1 MKIGI
6 VEVGE
11 PYDRQDVAN
20 YAACNGVNLHVQ
32 NVDVD
37 GKLPAGSGAGEAA
50 LDLEM
55 ISGLAPE
62 AQLIDYQSPQPDDK
76 SFLDVLNQIAID
88 DQVQVVSIS
97 YGEGEDQTTPAYMA
111 QYEQTLELLA
121 VEGVSVFISSGDC
134 AAYVDGTYGQLQVS
148 FPASAPWAIGVGGT
162 SLDGGEHAWSAS
174 SPDKSQCQN
183 QWGTGGGVS
192 QNKNFPRPPWQTG
205 PGIQN
210 SYSNGNR
217 QVPDV
222 AAAADN
228 IAVYYQGLWIP
239 VGGTSAAAPM
249 WAAGTLLVD
258 QALQKQGKPSLGGVS
273 TIYQVANHPGK
284 FHPFHDITQG
294 NNLYY
299 RAGTGWDY
307 PTGWGTPNF
316 LDLARVLGGMA

>member
-20 YAACNGVNLHVQ
+20 YAACNGVDLHVQ

-76 SFLDVLNQIAID
+76 SFLDVFNQIAID

-134 AAYVDGTYGQLQVS
+134 AAYVDGTYGQLASILPGQRSLGHWRGRHQPGWRRACLVS
-148 FPASAPWAIGVGGT
+148 F
-162 SLDGGEHAWSAS
+162 
-174 SPDKSQCQN
+174 K
-183 QWGTGGGVS
+183 
-192 QNKNFPRPPWQTG
+192 PR
-205 PGIQN
+205 
-210 SYSNGNR
+210 
-217 QVPDV
+217 
-222 AAAADN
+222 
-228 IAVYYQGLWIP
+228 
-239 VGGTSAAAPM
+239 
-249 WAAGTLLVD
+249 
-258 QALQKQGKPSLGGVS
+258 
-273 TIYQVANHPGK
+273 
-284 FHPFHDITQG
+284 
-294 NNLYY
+294 
-299 RAGTGWDY
+299 
-307 PTGWGTPNF
+307 
-316 LDLARVLGGMA
+316 